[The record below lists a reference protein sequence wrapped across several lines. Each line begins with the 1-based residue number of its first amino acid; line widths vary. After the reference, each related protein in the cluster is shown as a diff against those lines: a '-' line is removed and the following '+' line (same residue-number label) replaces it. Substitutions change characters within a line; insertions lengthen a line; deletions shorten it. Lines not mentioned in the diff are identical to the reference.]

1 MREQVRSAENTRRH
15 QLQPFP
21 PSFIAFY
28 SRSTPGLCSWDPSPG
43 SLCQLAPLACG
54 LEWLRLEYYEQQQ
67 RAWQVGSAAGP
78 GRSLSKVSH
87 WGPSHRHPT
96 PCVWMRHQ
104 APPSLARAGLLLGQ
118 NTQFLTARSSVS
130 LSPQLD

>member
-1 MREQVRSAENTRRH
+1 MSGMIDVREQVRSAENTRRH

-54 LEWLRLEYYEQQQ
+54 LEWLRLEYYEQSSVHGKLGARPDQVAHCPRLATGGQ
-67 RAWQVGSAAGP
+67 ATATRPRVSGCATRRRLAWPGP
-78 GRSLSKVSH
+78 A
-87 WGPSHRHPT
+87 
-96 PCVWMRHQ
+96 CF
-104 APPSLARAGLLLGQ
+104 LAK
-118 NTQFLTARSSVS
+118 TRSSS
-130 LSPQLD
+130 QPARP